1 MPNKY
6 VLVDAMN
13 LAWRSHHIAKASV
26 FNNNRKLKGLRSESG
41 EATSVLYGILRTILD
56 LQSAFPRHRI
66 VFVWEGALYP
76 GSEKTWRARL
86 VTKTYKANRHHKAE
100 DREEALGQARKIH
113 ELLKSIGR
121 HSHYIDGLEAD
132 DVIGVLCGTLEAD
145 DVVIYS
151 NDQDFYQLV
160 RGHVRMYT
168 RDWKKNTYKM
178 LTEETLDVSPR
189 LMATFKA
196 LVGDTSDNYKGVPGV
211 GPKKAKELIAAGLRM
226 GPKVEHYLDLPKSAR
241 KVFSPFKQHF
251 EELKK
256 CYLLAKIPRKPTFQ
270 FFNETQVEELFR
282 LALRVQRNK
291 PPKLSESQRREALRK
306 FCHRYDLASFLPH
319 LGELITAL

>member
-1 MPNKY
+1 MPKKY
-6 VLVDAMN
+6 ILIDSMN
-13 LAWRSHHIAKASV
+13 LVWKAHHIARSSV
-26 FNNNRKLKGLRSESG
+26 FNHNRKLKGLRSESG
-41 EATSVLYGILRTILD
+41 EATSVLFGVLKTILNLRD
-56 LQSAFPRHRI
+56 LFPKHRV
-66 VFVWEGALYP
+66 VFVWEGSLFP
-76 GSEKTWRARL
+76 GSERTWRSRL
-86 VTKTYKANRHHKAE
+86 VTKTYKANRHHKKE
-100 DREEALGQARKIH
+100 DREEVLGQARCIH
-113 ELLKSIGR
+113 KLLKQLGYKSELVN
-121 HSHYIDGLEAD
+121 GLEAD

-145 DVVIYS
+145 DVVIVS

-226 GPKVEHYLDLPKSAR
+226 GPKVENYLDLPKSVR
-241 KVFSPFKQHF
+241 KAFSPFKQHF

-282 LALRVQRNK
+282 LALRVQRTK